1 MKTNNKS
8 KKVLFVLL
16 ALFLSAIIF
25 AFFKLDPLELTGK
38 SISVGEMETV
48 TKVIDGDTVII
59 SGGDSVRLLG
69 IDADERGY
77 PCYNAAKERVEE
89 LLLGK
94 EVYLEKG
101 KEDLDIYGRELRYI
115 LFNGENINLKLIQEG
130 FVIARIEE
138 EDRYKQEFVDAENY
152 ARENNLGCKW
162 SGDWLPGS
170 NIQTNVSWNKLSGNA
185 ILACAAKGFIDKTMI
200 VEGKVIDIYQSSSNT
215 VFINFEKPYPN
226 SCFTAVIFKSDLGK
240 FDSLDIYK
248 NKVVR
253 VKGKIKEYEGKPEMI
268 LENEDMIE
276 VGQN

>member
-1 MKTNNKS
+1 MKTS
-8 KKVLFVLL
+8 KMSRKILLILL
-16 ALFLSAIIF
+16 AFFISALIF

-48 TKVIDGDTVII
+48 TKVIDGDTVIV

-69 IDADERGY
+69 VDADERGY
-77 PCYNAAKERVEE
+77 PCYSAAKERVEE
-89 LLLGK
+89 FVLGK
-94 EVYLEKG
+94 EVYLERG

-115 LFNGENINLKLIQEG
+115 LINGENINLKLIQEG

-138 EDRYKQEFVDAENY
+138 GDRYKQEFVDAENY
-152 ARENNLGCKW
+152 ARENKIGCKW

-170 NIQTNVSWNKLSGNA
+170 NIQTDVSWTRLTGNA
-185 ILACAAKGFIDKTMI
+185 VLACDAKSFIGKIVI
-200 VEGKVIDIYQSSSNT
+200 VEGKVIDVYQSTSNT

-240 FDSLDIYK
+240 FDGGIDLYK

-253 VKGKIKEYEGKPEMI
+253 VKGKIKEYENKPEII
-268 LENEDMIE
+268 LENQDMIE
-276 VGQN
+276 VGQ